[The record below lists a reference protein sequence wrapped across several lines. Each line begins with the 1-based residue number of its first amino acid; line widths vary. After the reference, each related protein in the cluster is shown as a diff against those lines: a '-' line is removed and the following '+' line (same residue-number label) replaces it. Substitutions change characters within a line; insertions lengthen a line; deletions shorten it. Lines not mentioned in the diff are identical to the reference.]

1 MTGVATMPICP
12 RCHDTYVDGVV
23 TCVEC
28 GLTLLPDD
36 APLPARVDRLL
47 GTFDPLVADRLGGL
61 LVHRGIPHRLVD
73 HEGRTEVIVDREW
86 ADELRAELATSWG
99 DVLGGLSPEERMDLP
114 STRLRGWYDAPE
126 GAWID
131 RHGRIQVDPAEDPE
145 RAGEA
150 VRRWGPAL
158 AMVGGVLGL
167 FGWYSGRSVGLALL
181 GLAAVVVGLLLP
193 R

>member
-1 MTGVATMPICP
+1 MPICP

-23 TCVEC
+23 ACVDC
-28 GLTLLPDD
+28 GLELLPDD

-47 GTFDPLVADRLGGL
+47 GTFDPLVAERLGGL

-73 HEGRTEVIVDREW
+73 HDGRTEVIVDRDW

-99 DVLGGLSPEERMDLP
+99 DVLGGLSSDERVDLAP
-114 STRLRGWYDAPE
+114 TRLRGWYDAPE

-131 RHGRIQVDPAEDPE
+131 RHGRIQVDPAED
-145 RAGEA
+145 AGSETA
-150 VRRWGPAL
+150 RIWGPSLAL
-158 AMVGGVLGL
+158 VGGVLGL
-167 FGWYSGRSVGLALL
+167 FGWYAGRSLGLAVL
-181 GLAAVVVGLLLP
+181 GLAALVVGLLLP